1 MSLDRLKWT
10 TIILPILF
18 MAALQACLMLLL
30 EPTLGST
37 MGHWVALGVV
47 AIGVVAFSTLIFRIL
62 NAMQREIIEQHEQ
75 AQTLYEIGLKI
86 TSLQDIQQI
95 LRFIVD
101 QAREMLGGETAA
113 LCLAHGNGGGLTLVG
128 CSGPREAFH
137 PLPAPRP
144 PLPGAVP

>member
-1 MSLDRLKWT
+1 MSLGRLKWA
-10 TIILPILF
+10 TIVLPILF

-30 EPTLGST
+30 EPKLGST
-37 MGHWVALGVV
+37 LGHWVALGVV
-47 AIGVVAFSTLIFRIL
+47 AIGVVAFSTLVFRVL

-101 QAREMLGGETAA
+101 QAREVLGGETAA
-113 LCLAHGNGGGLTLVG
+113 LCLAHGNGGGPTLG
-128 CSGPREAFH
+128 GWGGAREA
-137 PLPAPRP
+137 LPRLPPPR
-144 PLPGAVP
+144 